1 MPIILEHLLGRLDFG
16 WAIRICTFINLV
28 LLVIA
33 LPTVTSRLPPHPKPV
48 SLWYYLRPLKGIRF
62 LMLSPGCALFY
73 LALYEGMSPALA
85 GYLIPILNATSL
97 FGRIIPGIA
106 ADMVGRF
113 NTMVAMCAFAG
124 IIVLALWLPGRAN
137 APIILFSGLYG
148 FASGAF
154 ISLIPA
160 LTAQISDIR
169 EIGVRSGTLWLTVAI
184 AALVAS
190 PIGGAMEVRDDGAF
204 EQLQIFAGVVMLVG
218 TSCFG
223 VARWYLS
230 GGNLVAKRMYLDIT
244 AILSLL
250 KFLFISSSSST
261 TEQTGLPFQYQHS
274 KAILPSVDLDLVD
287 ATKELQTKI
296 VRTTDH
302 KAGRFV
308 KLLLDRGADVNFQ
321 GGYFGN
327 ALQVASFK
335 GHKEIMKLL
344 LDNGAGINIQG
355 GHFVNALKAAS
366 AGNQEGI
373 KGLLLEKGMVV
384 YYLSICLYTQYTSIV
399 IAEKTSWGRPKHDVG
414 TRTTAPAFLFVL

>member
-73 LALYEGMSPALA
+73 LGMYLPFNFIIVQALYEGMSPALA

-230 GGNLVAKRMYLDIT
+230 GGNLVAK
-244 AILSLL
+244 
-250 KFLFISSSSST
+250 
-261 TEQTGLPFQYQHS
+261 
-274 KAILPSVDLDLVD
+274 V
-287 ATKELQTKI
+287 
-296 VRTTDH
+296 
-302 KAGRFV
+302 
-308 KLLLDRGADVNFQ
+308 
-321 GGYFGN
+321 
-327 ALQVASFK
+327 
-335 GHKEIMKLL
+335 
-344 LDNGAGINIQG
+344 
-355 GHFVNALKAAS
+355 
-366 AGNQEGI
+366 
-373 KGLLLEKGMVV
+373 
-384 YYLSICLYTQYTSIV
+384 
-399 IAEKTSWGRPKHDVG
+399 
-414 TRTTAPAFLFVL
+414 